1 MENLQFVKSQYV
13 LHLNHSYKTHQRFYI
28 MTELCNG
35 GDLDML
41 RKAKG
46 YLGEEECRLVL
57 R

>member
-1 MENLQFVKSQYV
+1 MENLIFVKSQYV
-13 LHLNHSYKTHQRFYI
+13 LHLNHCYKTHSRFYI

-35 GDLDML
+35 GDLELL

-46 YLGEEECRLVL
+46 FLAEEECRLIL